1 MQENKCPFSKS
12 AYDRGKVLE
21 VTGNKKDLLNYIK
34 NWSDEYEVIVFK
46 PRLFF
51 FFYSYCLRIEKRLSK
66 LDLIAIP
73 NAKEKYI
80 LIQRLNELVEAS
92 NELLKTDYY
101 DNYTRS
107 QMKHVKRRRS
117 LIKQ

>member
-21 VTGNKKDLLNYIK
+21 VLGNKKDFLKYIE

-46 PRLFF
+46 PKFFF
-51 FFYSYCLRIEKRLSK
+51 FFYSYCLRIEKNLSE

-73 NAKEKYI
+73 NVKEKYI
-80 LIQRLNELVEAS
+80 LIQRLNELVDAS
-92 NELLKTDYY
+92 NELFKTDYY
-101 DNYTRS
+101 NHYTRS
-107 QMKHVKRRRS
+107 QMKHVIRRRS
-117 LIKQ
+117 LIK